1 MNLEN
6 NSVNVE
12 EVDMKDVFNC
22 YTEEEKKEFAVD
34 YDELID
40 DMKQQAITK
49 KVTVFMS
56 DIHLQIANYLQ
67 VKPIVLTK
75 LVNKYSKHYKK
86 NEDSYMLKTHL
97 ILKGEELCPE
107 KFNYTV
113 RRGLNKLKNNRK
125 VMNNLRN
132 TIDNN
137 VIEYDDNTHWGLLT
151 RKALY

>member
-49 KVTVFMS
+49 KATVFMS

-132 TIDNN
+132 TIDNTVN
-137 VIEYDDNTHWGLLT
+137 TYDVDSYWGL
-151 RKALY
+151 KNFKNFK